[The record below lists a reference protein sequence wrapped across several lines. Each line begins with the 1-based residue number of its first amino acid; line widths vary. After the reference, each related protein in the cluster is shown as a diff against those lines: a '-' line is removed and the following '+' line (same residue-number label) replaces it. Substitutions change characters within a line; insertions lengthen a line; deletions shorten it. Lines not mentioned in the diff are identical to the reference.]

1 MRDKDIARILFHR
14 DFLKLSPAEST
25 RAHIIKG
32 IVSDAQ
38 PTPIREIIATSL
50 RLLSKYNLNTPR
62 YNVKVHSE
70 KEKRDEKRPDEISR
84 IPTFESGLPAQV
96 TKAYNNLKKCGYTP
110 TKKVKKDEIVLY
122 LTFNPYVDYNWE
134 IFNQLDTED
143 KETYFKVAADIHSK
157 LGEKSGA
164 QIWYPWF
171 TDKKFAHAAIEAD
184 RLVDCINPAFAFIIA
199 RDEFSSTDL
208 KNLWEMYGYHSDP
221 LTFTV
226 EQIDYLRNL
235 ESNQRWNITEL
246 FKQKR
251 TPVKSWS
258 FLATQ
263 IVSIQAISRF
273 AAFICD
279 NKISIEDIHKKPEWV
294 KAKFLWEVEDK
305 EAEYKKMNKSLR
317 KIAKIWSVPK
327 DTLNRRIHEIQQMRT
342 QNKE

>member
-1 MRDKDIARILFHR
+1 MWDNDIARILFHR
-14 DFLKLSPAEST
+14 DILKLSPAERT
-25 RAHIIKG
+25 RAHQIKG
-32 IVSDAQ
+32 MVSDA
-38 PTPIREIIATSL
+38 PPESIREIVATSL
-50 RLLSKYNLNTPR
+50 RLLSKYNLNTPV

-70 KEKRDEKRPDEISR
+70 KRNRDEERPDEISR

-96 TKAYNNLKKCGYTP
+96 SKAYNNLKKCGYSP

-122 LTFNPYVDYNWE
+122 LTFNPYVDYDWQ
-134 IFNQLDTED
+134 IFNQLDPED
-143 KETYFKVAADIHSK
+143 KGTYFKVAADIHSK

-164 QIWYPWF
+164 QIWQPWF
-171 TDKKFAHAAIEAD
+171 TDKNFARAAIEAD
-184 RLVDCINPAFAFIIA
+184 RLVYCINPAFAFIIA
-199 RDEFSSTDL
+199 RDEISSADL
-208 KNLWEMYGYHSDP
+208 KNLWEMYSYHSGP
-221 LTFTV
+221 VTFTV
-226 EQIDYLRNL
+226 EQIDYLRDL
-235 ESNQRWNITEL
+235 ENNQRWDITEL

-294 KAKFLWEVEDK
+294 KAKFLWELEDK

-317 KIAKIWSVPK
+317 KIAKIWDVPK
-327 DTLNRRIHEIQQMRT
+327 STLNDRVHEIQQMCT

>member
-1 MRDKDIARILFHR
+1 MLDKEIKDLSEIIFHK
-14 DFLKLSPAEST
+14 DFWKLSPFE
-25 RAHIIKG
+25 RKRVGNIKG
-32 IVSDAQ
+32 MVSDA
-38 PTPIREIIATSL
+38 PPNHIREIEATSL
-50 RLLSKYNLNTPR
+50 RLLSKYKLNTSDYKPNG
-62 YNVKVHSE
+62 YK
-70 KEKRDEKRPDEISR
+70 
-84 IPTFESGLPAQV
+84 IPKYESGLPAQV
-96 TKAYNNLKKCGYTP
+96 SEAYKNLLKCDYRP

-122 LTFNPYVDYNWE
+122 LTFNPYVDYDWQV
-134 IFNQLDTED
+134 FNQLYPED

-171 TDKKFAHAAIEAD
+171 TDKKFAHAVIEAD

-226 EQIDYLRNL
+226 EQIDYLRDL
-235 ESNQRWNITEL
+235 ENDQRWNITKL
-246 FKQKR
+246 FKQKC

-279 NKISIEDIHKKPEWV
+279 NKISIVDIHKKPEWV
-294 KAKFLWEVEDK
+294 KAKFLWELEDK
-305 EAEYKKMNKSLR
+305 RAEYKKMNKSLR
-317 KIAKIWSVPK
+317 KIAKIWDIPK
-327 DTLNRRIHEIQQMRT
+327 DTLNRRIHEIQQMYAL
-342 QNKE
+342 NKE

>member
-1 MRDKDIARILFHR
+1 MLEKEINNIARILFR
-14 DFLKLSPAEST
+14 KDFWTLSPIEKNRVSK
-25 RAHIIKG
+25 IKG
-32 IVSDAQ
+32 IVSDA
-38 PTPIREIIATSL
+38 PPPPIREIIATSL
-50 RLLSKYNLNTPR
+50 RLLSKYNLNTPT

-70 KEKRDEKRPDEISR
+70 KKETDGISR

-96 TKAYNNLKKCGYTP
+96 GKAYNNLKKCGYTP

-122 LTFNPYVDYNWE
+122 LTFNPYVDYNWQ

-143 KETYFKVAADIHSK
+143 KETYFKVAADIDSK

-199 RDEFSSTDL
+199 RDECSSTAL
-208 KNLWEMYGYHSDP
+208 KNLWERHGYHSDP

-226 EQIDYLRNL
+226 EQIDYLRDL
-235 ESNQRWNITEL
+235 ENDQRWDITEL
-246 FKQKR
+246 FKQKCI
-251 TPVKSWS
+251 PVKSWS

-263 IVSIQAISRF
+263 IVSIQAISLF

-279 NKISIEDIHKKPEWV
+279 NKISIEDIHKKAEWV
-294 KAKFLWEVEDK
+294 KAKFLCELEDK
-305 EAEYKKMNKSLR
+305 QEEYKKMNKSLR
-317 KIAKIWSVPK
+317 KIAKIWDVPK
-327 DTLNRRIHEIQQMRT
+327 DTLNRRIREIRLMYT